1 MNSAEKATVKAH
13 LDAEAQCLK
22 DLEQSYKKAKKDCQD
37 AIRAL
42 NARKKLN
49 DPNLASVVHQKKY
62 QEALLKQIDG
72 VLNTLQT
79 NTFTTADEF
88 FRGSYQDG
96 YIGSMYEM
104 HHAGIPLV
112 IPISPQRMQRAI
124 QTDSKLSDKY
134 YLKKGLSVTNI
145 KTLKKK
151 IASEV
156 TSLIAS
162 GQSWLQASESMRVQ
176 RSFTI
181 AQSDSMR
188 IVRTEGNRIN
198 QQARLDAGDD
208 AVKAG
213 CDLVKI
219 WDATLDSRTRPAHAE
234 ADGQIVEWGE
244 DFTVMGEQLPCPG
257 VHGSASNV
265 INCRCQLLKKPKWA
279 LDEDELEE
287 LKKRAEFFGLD
298 KSKDFEEFKEKYLKL
313 PDDADTTPVPG
324 VLGVPSDLLKDKV
337 QLDISQFPRQF
348 SQTKP
353 EIKNTRA
360 FIDYIN
366 NLDGVYDPNVVELFS
381 NMGKMNWLNSKSV
394 PFDITH
400 SVNHK
405 VQYAYRWDG
414 RYAEVKLV
422 VPKVTDGDIGSI
434 CTTLHEEMH
443 FMDLLAGG
451 ENTHDGWFSANQTD
465 LVNAF
470 KNDDGSMGSE
480 ISDLFKRFHE
490 ECDRI
495 DNEEETAYK
504 QKLSELDAVHPFKTL
519 RSFSDYSD
527 YRKKKDKLFKE
538 YRSAVDKGCRSALG
552 GGLPAL
558 EDIYDALSRGERRD
572 KGVVRYGHGSKY
584 YKRDDSSAVEEAL
597 ANYSD
602 LSVTRP
608 DLMQM
613 LKKDKPEVVE
623 QLGKCVEGM
632 LKKVKS

>member
-1 MNSAEKATVKAH
+1 MNKAEKATVKAH

-22 DLEQSYKKAKKDCQD
+22 DLEQSYKKAKKDYQD

-42 NARKKLN
+42 NARKKMN
-49 DPNLASVVHQKKY
+49 DPNLSSVVHQKKY

-88 FRGSYQDG
+88 FRGSYTDG
-96 YIGSMYEM
+96 YVGSMYEM

-124 QTDSKLSDKY
+124 QTDSKLSPAY
-134 YLKKGLSVTNI
+134 YLKKGLSVINI

-162 GQSWLQASESMRVQ
+162 GQSWLQASESMMVQ

-265 INCRCQLLKKPKWA
+265 INCRCQLLKKSKWA

-287 LKKRAEFFGLD
+287 LKKRAEYFGLD
-298 KSKDFEEFKEKYLKL
+298 KSKDFEEFKKKYLKL
-313 PDDADTTPVPG
+313 PDDAPTTTIP
-324 VLGVPSDLLKDKV
+324 
-337 QLDISQFPRQF
+337 DIVSP
-348 SQTKP
+348 
-353 EIKNTRA
+353 
-360 FIDYIN
+360 
-366 NLDGVYDPNVVELFS
+366 NLE
-381 NMGKMNWLNSKSV
+381 
-394 PFDITH
+394 
-400 SVNHK
+400 
-405 VQYAYRWDG
+405 
-414 RYAEVKLV
+414 
-422 VPKVTDGDIGSI
+422 
-434 CTTLHEEMH
+434 
-443 FMDLLAGG
+443 
-451 ENTHDGWFSANQTD
+451 
-465 LVNAF
+465 
-470 KNDDGSMGSE
+470 
-480 ISDLFKRFHE
+480 
-490 ECDRI
+490 
-495 DNEEETAYK
+495 
-504 QKLSELDAVHPFKTL
+504 
-519 RSFSDYSD
+519 
-527 YRKKKDKLFKE
+527 
-538 YRSAVDKGCRSALG
+538 
-552 GGLPAL
+552 
-558 EDIYDALSRGERRD
+558 
-572 KGVVRYGHGSKY
+572 
-584 YKRDDSSAVEEAL
+584 
-597 ANYSD
+597 
-602 LSVTRP
+602 
-608 DLMQM
+608 
-613 LKKDKPEVVE
+613 
-623 QLGKCVEGM
+623 
-632 LKKVKS
+632 